1 MPEPLMPE
9 PLMNSAPGPAALEQK
24 LINALTA
31 QRAIYTELAALAK
44 KQSDYVNSYD
54 TENLMAVLGAR
65 SRLLDQ
71 IAPLDRDLQP
81 YKECWQQTLEKCGM
95 DARGVITML
104 LTQVRQLLAD
114 ILERDETDKEILVRQ
129 KQEVA
134 GQIRHTVTGTQVTR
148 AYGARPRPNRAQFE
162 A

>member
-1 MPEPLMPE
+1 MPSNVINPG
-9 PLMNSAPGPAALEQK
+9 PGPAALEQT
-24 LINALTA
+24 LIDALSA

-44 KQSDYVNSYD
+44 KQSEYVNTYD
-54 TENLMAVLGAR
+54 TENLMAILGAR

-71 IAPLDRDLQP
+71 IAPLDRVLRP
-81 YKECWQQTLEKCGM
+81 YKDCWQETLEKCGT